1 MNTRAASPKTLIFPA
16 VNRLATDYWR
26 AARLVGEPLVLA
38 ASVAGDA
45 TRFDGQTV
53 LRLPMIHEAGFDSG
67 FRTLIE
73 KHSISR
79 IFCPVASVYSHLLT
93 WIPEHGPGVE
103 LLGDSPIRRQV
114 DQHRELMAQARCLR
128 SWMST
133 CAAGAEVLP
142 EIEVAGL
149 LRQAGLVHGES
160 SDEKLAA
167 MSAIAASAPAG
178 DLVEIGALMGR
189 TALVLLYLARRY
201 QIGPLLT
208 VDPWQAAHAIH
219 HDSPA
224 NIGRLVDE
232 WDYEVLAEAFFVN
245 LAPWSGDDHA
255 HLRLPSDQAFAIYAD
270 GLPIATR
277 ASVAVPFSR
286 RIAILHVDGN
296 HDHAAVKEDC
306 KLWLSRLLPG
316 GWLIL
321 DDYQWAHGDGPR
333 RVGDELLET
342 CRQRIERAF
351 VCGKA
356 MFIRLGAESSQ
367 GGMV

>member
-1 MNTRAASPKTLIFPA
+1 MNVRPAPAATLIFPA

-26 AARLVGEPLVLA
+26 TARLVGEPVVLA

-45 TRFDGQTV
+45 TSFDGQAV
-53 LRLPMIHEAGFDSG
+53 LRLPMVHEAGFGSE
-67 FRTLIE
+67 FLALIR
-73 KHSISR
+73 KHAISR
-79 IFCPVASVYSHLLT
+79 IFCPVASVYSHLQTWLPAHGLT
-93 WIPEHGPGVE
+93 VE

-114 DQHRELMAQARCLR
+114 KQHGELMAQARSLR
-128 SWMST
+128 SWMSS

-149 LRQAGLVHGES
+149 LRQAALVYGES

-167 MSAIAASAPAG
+167 MIAIAASAPAG

-201 QIGPLLT
+201 HIGSLLT
-208 VDPWQAAHAIH
+208 VDPWQAVHAIH

-232 WDYEVLAEAFFVN
+232 WDYELLAEAFFVN
-245 LAPWSGDDHA
+245 LAPWSGNDHA
-255 HLRLPSDQAFAIYAD
+255 HLRMPSVQAFAVYSD

-277 ASVAVPFSR
+277 ESVVVPFSR

-296 HDHAAVKEDC
+296 HDHAAVKQDC
-306 KLWLSRLLPG
+306 ELWVSRLLPG

-333 RVGDELLET
+333 RVGNELLEA
-342 CRQRIERAF
+342 CSQRIERAF

-356 MFIRLGAESSQ
+356 MFIKLGAEPA
-367 GGMV
+367 GEG